1 MARLLVHVEG
11 QTEES
16 FVRNLLAPRLL
27 PHGYDSVAARLMG
40 NARQRDKR
48 GGVQTWPALRN
59 EVVRHLREDRS
70 AIATLMV
77 DYYAMPVSWPG
88 RNAAASAPHPDKAAL
103 VQDAIAQDVQ
113 SSMGRGFNARRF
125 VPFVLL
131 HEYESLLFSDCVAFA
146 TGVGEP
152 DLAPEFQKIVTQ
164 CGSPEEINDSPITAP
179 SKRIIQLMPGYSKVL
194 LGTLA
199 ALEIGI
205 AQMEQK
211 CPNFGLWIERLI
223 ASVRPG

>member
-27 PHGYDSVAARLMG
+27 PHGYESVAARLMG
-40 NARQRDKR
+40 NARRRARR
-48 GGVQTWPALRN
+48 GGVQAWPALRT
-59 EVVRHLREDRS
+59 EVIRHLHEDRS

-77 DYYAMPVSWPG
+77 DYYAMPASWPG
-88 RNAAASAPHPDKAAL
+88 RNAAASAYHANKAAL

-113 SSMGRGFNARRF
+113 NSLGPGFDARRF

-131 HEYESLLFSDCVAFA
+131 HEYESLLFSDCAAFA
-146 TGVGEP
+146 TGIGEP

-179 SKRIIQLMPGYSKVL
+179 SKRIIQLIPGYSKVL

-205 AQMEQK
+205 AQMEQQ
-211 CPNFGLWIERLI
+211 CPNFRLWIERLST
-223 ASVRPG
+223 SVTPG